1 MANNSVKDRAS
12 EVNAEQVD
20 LSRRRLVKAAYIA
33 PTITILGLSSSF
45 HAAASAPDDPP
56 KGQGS
61 AEPIENNLEN
71 TDECGQWLNPDCID

>member
-1 MANNSVKDRAS
+1 MAKHFEKDRAC
-12 EVNAEQVD
+12 EANAEQVD
-20 LSRRRLVKAAYIA
+20 QSRRRLVKAAYIA

-45 HAAASAPDDPP
+45 HVAAGSTPP
-56 KGQGS
+56 GNES